1 MPPRHGRVMFE
12 RHRLHF
18 VSPIEVPQRTDEHGG
33 RAEFSGEPGLTRL
46 VTLHL
51 PPRIERFR
59 HQKNFHRAPPV
70 TGGKNATSSPSRTG
84 WSGRAYSI
92 LTATSVLPGKGI
104 RADLFQT
111 SAAQGIPLQIG
122 RAHVWTPGPGKNRR

>member
-18 VSPIEVPQRTDEHGG
+18 VSPREVPQRTDEHGG

-59 HQKNFHRAPPV
+59 HQKNLHRAPPV

-84 WSGRAYSI
+84 RSGFTYSMF
-92 LTATSVLPGKGI
+92 TAANTFSGKGI
-104 RADLFQT
+104 CALFFHT
-111 SAAQGIPLQIG
+111 S
-122 RAHVWTPGPGKNRR
+122 